1 VSYICGQNSKFSIS
15 PGIPTSS
22 PFARAAQALA
32 PREGGLRGIFPIQP
46 GVIENLP
53 RRPLKTVSKIPI
65 VSLPR
70 CGKGHKEKKEE
81 DMNLDIP

>member
-1 VSYICGQNSKFSIS
+1 
-15 PGIPTSS
+15 
-22 PFARAAQALA
+22 
-32 PREGGLRGIFPIQP
+32 LRGIFPIQP

-70 CGKGHKEKKEE
+70 CGKGHKEKKKR
-81 DMNLDIP
+81 I